1 MYIVFD
7 SEKEFGEMSILTI
20 TTRCNIYM
28 CIVFYKK
35 VGPHIA
41 FHQPRESV
49 KQEINEET
57 RMQMNA

>member
-1 MYIVFD
+1 
-7 SEKEFGEMSILTI
+7 
-20 TTRCNIYM
+20 M

-57 RMQMNA
+57 RMQMNAWLFMSSLSVGKQ